1 MDSVPIDYRIYDKD
15 TNGKTKN
22 EHFRDMLKLAKQRG
36 IIPDAV
42 VIDAWYSSLNNLKA
56 IRDFNW
62 FWVAGLKKNRKV
74 NRNESLEKLE
84 IPDEGLRI
92 HLRGYGWITVF
103 RFVAKNGRTD
113 YIGTNME
120 SLTRDQVK
128 NITKARWSIEIYHR
142 ELKQTCGIERCQA
155 RTSRAQRN
163 HISLS
168 IAAWFE
174 KHRRHYFDKI
184 SIYQQHWEII
194 KPAISKEMQYIL
206 KTS

>member
-1 MDSVPIDYRIYDKD
+1 M
-15 TNGKTKN
+15 
-22 EHFRDMLKLAKQRG
+22 
-36 IIPDAV
+36 
-42 VIDAWYSSLNNLKA
+42 
-56 IRDFNW
+56 
-62 FWVAGLKKNRKV
+62 
-74 NRNESLEKLE
+74 
-84 IPDEGLRI
+84 
-92 HLRGYGWITVF
+92 
-103 RFVAKNGRTD
+103 AKNGRTD

-128 NITKARWSIEIYHR
+128 NITKAHWSIEIYHR
-142 ELKQTCGIERCQA
+142 CGIERCQA